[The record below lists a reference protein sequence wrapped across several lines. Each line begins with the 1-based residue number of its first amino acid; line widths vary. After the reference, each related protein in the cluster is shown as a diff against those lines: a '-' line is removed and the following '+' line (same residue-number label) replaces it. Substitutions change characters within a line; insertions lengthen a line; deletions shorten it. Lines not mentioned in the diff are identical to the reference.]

1 MDEVISKALCKYKN
15 LIIMGDFKQEA
26 CFKKK
31 NNKSI
36 IDLISKNRTL
46 HFPKKPVVKTRLS
59 DYHKMISTF
68 SKHSHQN

>member
-31 NNKSI
+31 KNNKSI

-46 HFPKKPVVKTRLS
+46 HFQKNRLLR
-59 DYHKMISTF
+59 
-68 SKHSHQN
+68 QG